1 MQNATTIQTTTI
13 QNNQG
18 RLVFMTTNHIERLDP
33 ALIRP
38 GRVDVR
44 CQFQDAS
51 RAQAEALFLSFY
63 ADRAPA
69 TAATAAA
76 AAALGGAAAGS
87 GGGGGGGPAAAL
99 ASIDDDSAGALCA
112 FGAVTAAA
120 AVPAPA
126 GGADGAAA
134 VPAPAGGA
142 DGAPYDDA
150 ELRRLA
156 RAFGAALA
164 AGLKQGTP
172 ERQPAGGAD
181 ADAGAGAG
189 ASAPLEGVSMAAL
202 QGLLMRFKRDP
213 RGVAAA
219 AGRLAAEAGAAAA
232 RRKE

>member
-126 GGADGAAA
+126 GGADGA
-134 VPAPAGGA
+134 
-142 DGAPYDDA
+142 PYDDA